1 MIAEFTENGHRYG
14 LITENPKSHYNYYRI
29 VFSLY
34 KGGTKS
40 SCSGINCLNCPFF
53 NPRSDYLC
61 IHDKD
66 YYLPKFGITRE
77 SHPELFI

>member
-14 LITENPKSHYNYYRI
+14 LTTEEPKAHYGHYRI

-34 KGGTKS
+34 NGGTRS
-40 SCSGINCLNCPFF
+40 SCIGIDCSTCPFF
-53 NPRSDYLC
+53 NPGSGYIC
-61 IHDKD
+61 AHDT
-66 YYLPKFGITRE
+66 YHYLPKFGITRE